1 MKLVVVKNYEEMS
14 RVAAGMVIE
23 QVKSKPNSILG
34 LATGGTPEGMYA
46 NVAKANLN
54 WDKVT
59 TFNLDEYIGIPE
71 DHEMSYRTYMNENLF
86 NKIGIDLKHTHVPSG
101 NGDIAMNGIN
111 YDNAID
117 RAGGIDL
124 QILGIGENAH
134 IAFNEPG
141 SDPKAGTREVKLTNE
156 TIEANS
162 RYFAS
167 KDDVPKTAISMGI
180 ASIMKA
186 KKIILLASG
195 PKKAEAIRLTIEGE
209 ISKDVPSSFLR
220 NHPDVT
226 IIADEAATKTLSE
239 NAAFAC
245 ACD

>member
-1 MKLVVVKNYEEMS
+1 MKLITVKNYDEMS
-14 RVAAGMVIE
+14 KVAADIIAD
-23 QVKSKPNSILG
+23 QVNKKPNSVLG

-46 NVAKANLN
+46 LLAKMPIDWNSI
-54 WDKVT
+54 K
-59 TFNLDEYIGIPE
+59 TFNLDEYIGIPSE
-71 DHEMSYRTYMNENLF
+71 HEMSYRTYMNNNLF
-86 NKIGIDLKHTHVPSG
+86 NKIDINITNTFVPSG
-101 NGDIAMNGIN
+101 QGDIEKNGIE
-111 YDNAID
+111 YDRMID
-117 RAGGIDL
+117 EEGGIDL
-124 QILGIGENAH
+124 QVLGIGENAH

-141 SDPKAGTREVKLTNE
+141 SDPKAGTREVKLTDE
-156 TIEANS
+156 TIQANS

-180 ASIMKA
+180 ASILKA

-239 NAAFAC
+239 NAALAC